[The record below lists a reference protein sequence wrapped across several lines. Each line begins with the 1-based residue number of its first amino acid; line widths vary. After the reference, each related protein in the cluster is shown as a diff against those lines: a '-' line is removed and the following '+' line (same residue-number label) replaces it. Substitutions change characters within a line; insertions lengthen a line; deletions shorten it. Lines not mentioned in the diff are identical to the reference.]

1 MNNQWFPKVAVWF
14 VIAMVLFAVFKQITP
29 SASAGATE
37 LGYSEFL
44 DLVRAKRVKTAQIQ
58 EGPGGS
64 EIIAE
69 TEEEK
74 KYYAS
79 ALRRRQLRLILA
91 GKMKP
96 DDATELKALFIKEEG
111 E

>member
-58 EGPGGS
+58 EGPG
-64 EIIAE
+64 
-69 TEEEK
+69 
-74 KYYAS
+74 
-79 ALRRRQLRLILA
+79 ALKLLQKQKMAKNLKLQPLTLIEA
-91 GKMKP
+91 
-96 DDATELKALFIKEEG
+96 
-111 E
+111 

>member
-69 TEEEK
+69 TEDGDNTK
-74 KYYAS
+74 IKNS
-79 ALRRRQLRLILA
+79 VFALSLA
-91 GKMKP
+91 YKFK
-96 DDATELKALFIKEEG
+96 
-111 E
+111 